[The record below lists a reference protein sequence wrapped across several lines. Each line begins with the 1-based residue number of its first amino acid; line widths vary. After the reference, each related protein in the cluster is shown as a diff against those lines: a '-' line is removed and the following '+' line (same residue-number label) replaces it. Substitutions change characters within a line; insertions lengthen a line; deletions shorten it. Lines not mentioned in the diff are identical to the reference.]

1 MCSGLCLAHFR
12 LFPLSPPPSVCMF
25 AVLIWYCDVGGDEL
39 RGAALLE
46 LVQPGRYQG
55 HREGLQVRDLEQ
67 SCKVFGFLLL
77 KRMRGE

>member
-1 MCSGLCLAHFR
+1 M
-12 LFPLSPPPSVCMF
+12 
-25 AVLIWYCDVGGDEL
+25 GGDEL

-67 SCKVFGFLLL
+67 SFKVFGFLLL
-77 KRMRGE
+77 KGDER

>member
-1 MCSGLCLAHFR
+1 MMWEVMSYRELLELNPLICL
-12 LFPLSPPPSVCMF
+12 L
-25 AVLIWYCDVGGDEL
+25 VLGCLELWYCDVGGDEL

-67 SCKVFGFLLL
+67 SFKVFGFLLL
-77 KRMRGE
+77 KGDER